1 MKLHLFVRNYLQEQ
15 KMGGIVIILNISLFP
30 FLVYFPG
37 SFFIQNNRSLIER
50 NKQLDKRIRALDE
63 IQFQPSIE

>member
-1 MKLHLFVRNYLQEQ
+1 MKFHLFVRNYLQKQ
-15 KMGGIVIILNISLFP
+15 KMGGILIILNISWFS

-50 NKQLDKRIRALDE
+50 NKQLDKRVRALDE
-63 IQFQPSIE
+63 IQLPPSIE